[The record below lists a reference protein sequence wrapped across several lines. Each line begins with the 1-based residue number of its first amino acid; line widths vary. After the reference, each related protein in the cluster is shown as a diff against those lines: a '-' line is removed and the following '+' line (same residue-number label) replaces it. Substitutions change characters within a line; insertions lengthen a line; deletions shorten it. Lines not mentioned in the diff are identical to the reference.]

1 MIYGLKGIEGLSK
14 SFQLD
19 ITVSRFIEIS
29 LIAILYKVII
39 LGKPGHWGL
48 CVYESA
54 AHNKTNYKRE
64 AQKPAMG

>member
-19 ITVSRFIEIS
+19 ITVRRFIETS

-39 LGKPGHWGL
+39 LGKPGH
-48 CVYESA
+48 
-54 AHNKTNYKRE
+54 
-64 AQKPAMG
+64 